1 MPQHALTLRAPVDR
15 ALPLWFEPW
24 GEGYALPAGAEAEL
38 HANSR
43 LPGELSVDQQAERT
57 VVYGWGGSTL
67 RVFVAGL
74 IVASFD
80 QPVPAGMD
88 RDSIDSVFRP
98 APAAQKRAQAPA
110 ASARPWWRFWG

>member
-1 MPQHALTLRAPVDR
+1 MPQHALTLRAPADR

-24 GEGYALPAGAEAEL
+24 GEGYALQAGAEAEL

-43 LPGELSVDQQAERT
+43 LPGALCVDEQAERT

-74 IVASFD
+74 IVASFE

-88 RDSIDSVFRP
+88 RESIDSMFRP
-98 APAAQKRAQAPA
+98 ASGDVGRRPAPPVAK
-110 ASARPWWRFWG
+110 PWWRFWAR